1 MSDVGTAVLG
11 LCWCLHFPMAQQHL
25 LQLAPSCRGPA
36 VLDSAVTPV
45 PALTEVAPT
54 VTRLHR
60 EEKAVIIQIQ
70 SLKGKCVF
78 RTVRVI
84 NEG

>member
-1 MSDVGTAVLG
+1 MAAQSSPSF
-11 LCWCLHFPMAQQHL
+11 LHGNPPPFAETSSGWLPLDPNPSTPSPMAVIT
-25 LQLAPSCRGPA
+25 PA
-36 VLDSAVTPV
+36 VCYSNS
-45 PALTEVAPT
+45 E
-54 VTRLHR
+54 
-60 EEKAVIIQIQ
+60 EEKALIIQIQ